1 MSKESKYSFSAL
13 FLLLI
18 SGVTLYVLVSFDKA
32 ENSFYSA
39 GGIVSFTQYFLL
51 SSSLLAL
58 VISVLGAYLCFCNKI
73 VKKALFLG
81 VFAYF
86 PLIFVAFLLFY
97 TSMLFLCK
105 V

>member
-1 MSKESKYSFSAL
+1 MSKESKYSLWAL
-13 FLLLI
+13 IFLLL
-18 SGVTLYVLVSFDKA
+18 SGVTFGVLVSFDKT
-32 ENSFYSA
+32 ENSFYST
-39 GGIVSFTQYFLL
+39 GGIVSFTQYFML

-58 VISVLGAYLCFCNKI
+58 GISMAGAYFCFCIKT

-86 PLIFVAFLLFY
+86 PLVFFSFLLFY
-97 TSMLFLCK
+97 ASLLFLCK